1 LSAAAGKVRSETA
14 GELAEGARERAAAA
28 NRATETLG
36 GSAPPGHARRL
47 EGAPFASEIRDRVSA
62 DVATYAKAHG
72 HPPGLAVVVCGR
84 SAPSMV
90 YLERILKACA
100 QVGIDSSFVDVPG
113 VGAMD
118 QELELAAA
126 IHGLNDDPS
135 INGIIVQMPLPEGVR
150 LRTVVDAI
158 DPQKDI
164 DGIHPLNAGL
174 LRLGYEGFIPATA
187 HAALE
192 MVHRSGVEV
201 RGADAV
207 VIGRSPVVGMPLAFM
222 LTKEDASV
230 TVCHSKTR
238 DLADKVRQAD
248 IVVVAAGVPGLVT
261 GAMLK
266 PGAVV
271 IDVGINVVDGRIVGD
286 VDFASAET
294 VASAITPVPGGVGP
308 LTNALLLS
316 HLMRA
321 AQRQEQ
327 GGGGIPAAKGAAT
340 KAGTK
345 GSATA

>member
-1 LSAAAGKVRSETA
+1 VTP
-14 GELAEGARERAAAA
+14 AE
-28 NRATETLG
+28 
-36 GSAPPGHARRL
+36 APPSASARRL
-47 EGAPFASEIRDRVSA
+47 EGAPFAIEIRDRVA
-62 DVATYAKAHG
+62 GEVAAYVNDHG

-100 QVGIDSSFVDVPG
+100 QVGIDGSFVDVEG
-113 VGAMD
+113 DDVAS
-118 QELELAAA
+118 QEAALAAA
-126 IHGLNDDPS
+126 IEGLNDDPRVA
-135 INGIIVQMPLPEGVR
+135 GIIVQMPLPAGVR
-150 LRTVVDAI
+150 LKTVVDTI
-158 DPQKDI
+158 EPLKDI

-192 MVHRSGVEV
+192 IIHRSGVEL

-207 VIGRSPVVGMPLAFM
+207 VVGRSPVVGMPLAFM
-222 LTKEDASV
+222 LTKEDATV

-238 DLADKVRQAD
+238 DLADKVRRAD
-248 IVVVAAGVPGLVT
+248 VVVVAAGKPGLVT

-286 VDFASAET
+286 VDFESAEK

-308 LTNALLLS
+308 LTNALLYS

-321 AQRQEQ
+321 PQRQDQAREHF
-327 GGGGIPAAKGAAT
+327 AV
-340 KAGTK
+340 
-345 GSATA
+345 

>member
-1 LSAAAGKVRSETA
+1 
-14 GELAEGARERAAAA
+14 
-28 NRATETLG
+28 
-36 GSAPPGHARRL
+36 
-47 EGAPFASEIRDRVSA
+47 
-62 DVATYAKAHG
+62 
-72 HPPGLAVVVCGR
+72 
-84 SAPSMV
+84 MV

-100 QVGIDSSFVDVPG
+100 QVGIEASFVDVE
-113 VGAMD
+113 GAD
-118 QELELAAA
+118 VASQEAALTEA
-126 IHGLNDDPS
+126 IEGLNDDPRVA
-135 INGIIVQMPLPEGVR
+135 GIIVQMPLPKGVR
-150 LRTVVDAI
+150 LKTVVDAI
-158 DPQKDI
+158 EPLKDI

-192 MVHRSGVEV
+192 MIHRSGVDL

-207 VIGRSPVVGMPLAFM
+207 VVGRSPVVGMPLAFM
-222 LTKEDASV
+222 LTKEDATV

-238 DLADKVRQAD
+238 DLAHKVRNAD
-248 IVVVAAGVPGLVT
+248 VVVVAAGKPALVT

-286 VDFASAET
+286 VDFESAEK

-321 AQRQEQ
+321 AQRQDQ
-327 GGGGIPAAKGAAT
+327 AKEHFAV
-340 KAGTK
+340 
-345 GSATA
+345 